1 MILLELFVCS
11 HSFINI
17 LDFFIL
23 HTSSEFFKFCIYHFR
38 IIIMSKSKSFSLVE
52 ARKLEG
58 FSNYIV
64 WEIKPILILK
74 REKLWDVIKRVVSST
89 RLSNG

>member
-1 MILLELFVCS
+1 
-11 HSFINI
+11 
-17 LDFFIL
+17 
-23 HTSSEFFKFCIYHFR
+23 
-38 IIIMSKSKSFSLVE
+38 MSKSKSFSLVE